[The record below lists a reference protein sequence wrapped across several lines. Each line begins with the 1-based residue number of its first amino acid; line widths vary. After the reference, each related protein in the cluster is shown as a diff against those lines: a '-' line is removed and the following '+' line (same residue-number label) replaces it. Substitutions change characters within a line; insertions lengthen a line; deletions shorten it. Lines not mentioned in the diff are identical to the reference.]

1 MTSVI
6 AFQRTNTM
14 ANSFLR
20 NAMNRMVEAR
30 QRQVSRYVNG
40 AMLGLDDATL
50 KSLGTTREE
59 LRRQG
64 ATRYI
69 F

>member
-1 MTSVI
+1 
-6 AFQRTNTM
+6 M

-20 NAMNRMVEAR
+20 NAMNRVVEAR

-59 LRRQG
+59 LQRQG

>member
-1 MTSVI
+1 
-6 AFQRTNTM
+6 
-14 ANSFLR
+14 
-20 NAMNRMVEAR
+20 MNRMVEAR

>member
-1 MTSVI
+1 
-6 AFQRTNTM
+6 M

-20 NAMNRMVEAR
+20 NAMNRVVEAR

-50 KSLGTTREE
+50 NSLGTTREE
-59 LRRQG
+59 LQRQG